1 MTDNTGENDAL
12 RAKVADANQ
21 QSRQRLA
28 SASGNPPEPPAPR
41 CDECWD
47 IKRRRAAALRADDR
61 REAARMTAAMGV
73 HQRHAH

>member
-1 MTDNTGENDAL
+1 MTDHDSAL
-12 RAKVADANQ
+12 RPKVADANQ

-28 SASGNPPEPPAPR
+28 STSGNPPEPPARR

-61 REAARMTAAMGV
+61 QEAARMTTAMGV
-73 HQRHAH
+73 HQRRAH

>member
-1 MTDNTGENDAL
+1 MTDSTAHGDAL

-41 CDECWD
+41 CAECWD
-47 IKRRRAAALRADDR
+47 IKRRRAAALRVDDR
-61 REAARMTAAMGV
+61 QEAARMTTAMGV
-73 HQRHAH
+73 HQRDAH